1 MVNVK
6 TVRQWDQE
14 HEDVR
19 IKLAGTRLA
28 LKRATAVVREKQMEH
43 DRAERLQIRAEKKAK
58 DAVAGEGFARRKLEE
73 AQRGGVDARRK
84 ELPRHRWT
92 AEIRRWN
99 AQLEIAEGDVRRWGD
114 DTRRQE
120 TLVKNLNQEIEDQ
133 REEVERLTAE
143 IKVLD
148 ERFRYLV
155 KFGQGLKTRNRN
167 LLKSSAEQAARQ
179 VSPSFA
185 ITRRATAALKE
196 VLNGLEREPNQLLR
210 LSVSPEG
217 GISLTLDTAQ
227 PGYTVVSHE
236 GAPGP
241 ARVPR
246 AAHQPGWKDSGHQ
259 PIVRGDTDHSQLSPA
274 RTLSNGPLTPLEAA
288 ATLAALAC
296 TVLYPHP

>member
-28 LKRATAVVREKQMEH
+28 LKRAIAVVREKQMEH

-84 ELPRHRWT
+84 EELPRHRWT

-167 LLKSSAEQAARQ
+167 LLKSSAEQAAQQ

-185 ITRRATAALKE
+185 ITRRATAAL
-196 VLNGLEREPNQLLR
+196 
-210 LSVSPEG
+210 SVSL
-217 GISLTLDTAQ
+217 ISCCASASALK
-227 PGYTVVSHE
+227 
-236 GAPGP
+236 
-241 ARVPR
+241 
-246 AAHQPGWKDSGHQ
+246 AA
-259 PIVRGDTDHSQLSPA
+259 
-274 RTLSNGPLTPLEAA
+274 
-288 ATLAALAC
+288 
-296 TVLYPHP
+296 